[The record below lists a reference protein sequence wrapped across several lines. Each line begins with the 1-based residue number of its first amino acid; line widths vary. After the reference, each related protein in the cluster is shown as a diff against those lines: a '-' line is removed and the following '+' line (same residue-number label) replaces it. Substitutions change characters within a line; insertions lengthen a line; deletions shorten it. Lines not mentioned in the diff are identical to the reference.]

1 MIVLPCSYSSWKM
14 PMICTDGYNGAR
26 INEFAQVIDT
36 NGQPIPGLYA
46 AGAVASAQV
55 TNINYFGCGT
65 MLLNCGV
72 YGREAADHVVS
83 MLLNK

>member
-1 MIVLPCSYSSWKM
+1 M

-26 INEFAQVIDT
+26 INEHAQVIDK

-46 AGAVASAQV
+46 AGAVACAQV

-72 YGREAADHVVS
+72 FGRAAANHIVDT
-83 MLLNK
+83 MLSAE

>member
-1 MIVLPCSYSSWKM
+1 M

-72 YGREAADHVVS
+72 FGRAGTALIRSSFAGAELAGDG
-83 MLLNK
+83 